1 MAGAPNPPIEEIT
14 SRRQLIDT
22 RRKRYTA
29 QALELF
35 EEALEKPLRRKGLL
49 EDAEIRDGVETAKA
63 MFRRKLSDLGT
74 DAIEIMYLADRG
86 IEMNDY
92 ASETIESLRR

>member
-14 SRRQLIDT
+14 SRRKLIEV

-35 EEALEKPLRRKGLL
+35 EEALEKPLRRKGLM

-63 MFRRKLSDLGT
+63 MFRRKLADLGT

-92 ASETIESLRR
+92 ASEITESLGR